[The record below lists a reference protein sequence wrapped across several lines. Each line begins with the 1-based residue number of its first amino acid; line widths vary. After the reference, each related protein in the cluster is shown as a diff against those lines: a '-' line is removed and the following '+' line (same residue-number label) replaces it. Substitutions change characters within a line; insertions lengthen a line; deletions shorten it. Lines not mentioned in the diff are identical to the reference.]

1 MKSDTQLK
9 NDVTET
15 LRWEPAITFKDI
27 TVSAHDGV
35 VTLSGS
41 VPYYA
46 EKRAAERAAQHVE
59 GVTAIAEELEVNV
72 FGEHMHKD
80 AEIAEAAVNAL
91 RWHVWVP
98 RAVQAVVENGWITLT
113 GEVEWEFQR
122 NSAADAVRYLSA
134 VKGVSNNITLKP
146 SVQANAVQAAIEQ
159 ALKRD
164 AEIDA
169 KHVKVSADGGTV
181 TLTGSIPSW
190 NERNGAGWAAWSA
203 PGVTAVRNDLV
214 VSY

>member
-1 MKSDTQLK
+1 MKSDLQLK
-9 NDVTET
+9 NDVTDA
-15 LRWEPAITFKDI
+15 LRWNPTITFKDI
-27 TVSAHDGV
+27 TVAAHDGV

-59 GVTAIAEELEVNV
+59 GVKAIAEELEVNI
-72 FGEHMHKD
+72 FGVHVHKD
-80 AEIAEAAVNAL
+80 AEIAETVVNAL

-98 RAVQAVVENGWITLT
+98 KGIQAVVENGWVSLT
-113 GEVEWEFQR
+113 GTVEWEYQR
-122 NSAADAVRYLSA
+122 NSAADTVRYLAGS
-134 VKGVSNNITLKP
+134 KGVANNISLKP
-146 SVQANAVQAAIEQ
+146 SVQPSAVQDAIEK

-169 KHVKVSADGGTV
+169 KHITVSTDGGTV

-190 NERNGAGWAAWSA
+190 SERDGAGWAAWSA
-203 PGVTAVRNDLV
+203 PGVTAVNNDLV
-214 VSY
+214 ISH